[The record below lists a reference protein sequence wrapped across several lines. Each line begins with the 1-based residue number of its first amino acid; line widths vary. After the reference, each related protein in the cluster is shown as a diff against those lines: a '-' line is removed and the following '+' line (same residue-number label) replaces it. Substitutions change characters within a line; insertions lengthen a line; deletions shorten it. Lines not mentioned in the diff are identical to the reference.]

1 MEEEMAIGTLTRLPE
16 GRGAE
21 QYDAVNQ
28 QMGLQGNPPD
38 GLLFHSAG
46 ELDGRFQIFN
56 LWETREQS
64 ERFTRERIRPA
75 LVAVMGEEQV
85 ASLPEPEM
93 VEVAIHNYL
102 IP

>member
-1 MEEEMAIGTLTRLPE
+1 MAIGTITRLPL
-16 GRGAE
+16 GQGVE
-21 QYDAVNQ
+21 QYDVVNE
-28 QMGLQGNPPD
+28 QMGLANEPPE
-38 GLLFHSAG
+38 GLIFHSSG

-56 LWETREQS
+56 VWEAREHS

-75 LVAVMGEEQV
+75 LVAVMGEERV

-93 VEVAIHNYL
+93 VEVVIHNYL